1 MSDLF
6 MEGLHITALGLSVV
20 FIGLSLL
27 IVFLLGI
34 NLLSQTKSRQPRPM
48 HGGDVCP
55 EEAGLEGTASDLAK
69 EELVAAIV
77 ACLSYMKT
85 DSGRIT

>member
-1 MSDLF
+1 
-6 MEGLHITALGLSVV
+6 
-20 FIGLSLL
+20 
-27 IVFLLGI
+27 LLGI
-34 NLLSQTKSRQPRPM
+34 NLLSRTKSRQPRPM
-48 HGGDVCP
+48 YGGDVCP
-55 EEAGLEGTASDLAK
+55 EEAGLEGTESDLAK